1 MASEVIE
8 SIGSLE
14 SYVENILNH
23 LEAQSFV
30 SRLWQKDPSLW
41 KPDPLH
47 QGVISNRLGWL
58 DSPKLMLSHVEEL
71 IEFTRKVCADGFTHV
86 LHLGMGGSSLAS
98 EVIRSAF
105 GVREG
110 FLKLHVLDSTS
121 PDAIRAVEQS
131 LPIERTLFIVAT
143 KSGTTTETLTLYQYF
158 YDRIASIK
166 GNEAGKN
173 FVALTDPGTSL
184 VDEAQARNFR
194 HIFLN
199 PRDIGGRYSALSY
212 FGLLPA
218 ALIGVD
224 IEHFLSRAVDMQELC
239 GPTRSPRIRENPG
252 VRLGAILGAA
262 AKNNRDKVTFIVSPQ
277 SPCRGLGSWLEQL
290 LAESTGK
297 EGTGIIPIDSEQ
309 LGVPEVYGTDRL
321 FVHITVRSASE
332 DGVSSKIDALRFAG
346 HPVVTIILN
355 DLYDLGQEF
364 YRWEFAV
371 ATVGALLGIN
381 AFDEPNV
388 QESKDMTREMLAT
401 FAESGSFPAEHPRAE
416 CGSLRLF
423 ADDATF
429 EELKAA
435 RSGRFPE
442 SSFAGLLEAHFHRA
456 QAGNYF
462 AFMAYLPPC
471 EEFDRF
477 FDSLRVEIRKHLHVA
492 TTFGYGP
499 RFLHSTG
506 QLHKGGPNTGIF
518 LQITAESR
526 EDVQIPNSSYT
537 FGVLLRAQAL
547 GDLEVLR
554 RHKRRVIRIDLG
566 ENALEGLNMLMS
578 VVKNIVRS

>member
-1 MASEVIE
+1 MTSEVIE

-14 SYVENILNH
+14 SSVEDILNQ

-30 SRLWQKDPSLW
+30 VRLWQKDPSLW
-41 KPDPLH
+41 KQDGRH
-47 QGVISNRLGWL
+47 QALIKNRLGWL

-71 IEFTRKVCADGFTHV
+71 IEFTRNVCADGFTHV
-86 LHLGMGGSSLAS
+86 LHLGMGGSSLAP

-121 PDAIRAVEQS
+121 PDAIRAVECS
-131 LPIERTLFIVAT
+131 LPLERTLFVVAT

-158 YDRIASIK
+158 YDKIASIK
-166 GNEAGKN
+166 GSEAGKN
-173 FVALTDPGTSL
+173 FVALTDPDTPL
-184 VDEAQARNFR
+184 VAEAQAKNFR

-199 PRDIGGRYSALSY
+199 PPDIGGRYSALSY

-224 IEHFLSRAVDMQELC
+224 IKRFLSRAIDMQELC
-239 GPTRSPRIRENPG
+239 GPTRLPRTGQNPG
-252 VRLGAILGAA
+252 IRLGAILGAA
-262 AKNNRDKVTFIVSPQ
+262 AKNNRDKVTFIVSPE
-277 SPCRGLGSWLEQL
+277 SACGGFGSWLEQL

-297 EGTGIIPIDSEQ
+297 EGTGIIPINGEQ
-309 LGVPEVYGTDRL
+309 LGVPEVYGPDRL
-321 FVHITVRSASE
+321 FVDIRVGSASE
-332 DGVSSKIDALRFAG
+332 EGVSSKIDALRLAG
-346 HPVVTIILN
+346 HPVVTILLN

-371 ATVGALLGIN
+371 ATAGAILGIN

-416 CGSLRLF
+416 CGSLRLY

-429 EELKAA
+429 EELKRA

-442 SSFAGLLEAHFHRA
+442 ISFAGLLEAHFHRA
-456 QAGNYF
+456 VSGSYF
-462 AFMAYLPPC
+462 AFMAYLAPC
-471 EEFDRF
+471 EEFGRF
-477 FDSLRVEIRKHLHVA
+477 FDNLRVEIRKHLHVA

-499 RFLHSTG
+499 RLLHSTG

-518 LQITAESR
+518 LQITAESGEEVR
-526 EDVQIPNSSYT
+526 IPNSSYT

-554 RHKRRVIRIDLG
+554 RHQRRVIRIDLG
-566 ENALEGLNMLMS
+566 ENVLEGLNMLMS
-578 VVKNIVRS
+578 VVKNIVRR